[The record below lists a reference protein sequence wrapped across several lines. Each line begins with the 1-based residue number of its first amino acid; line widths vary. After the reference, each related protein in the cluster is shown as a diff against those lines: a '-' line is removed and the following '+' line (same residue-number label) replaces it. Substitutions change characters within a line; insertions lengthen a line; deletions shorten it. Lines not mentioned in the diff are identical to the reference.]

1 MITKQ
6 RIAKEWLIF
15 LGFAVFTT
23 LLISVVAATQ
33 VFLGNIP
40 KGLYLYTVM
49 DRIAGGWIYIDL
61 FLYAGFQSIRLTIW
75 SIKTV
80 KSKEM

>member
-23 LLISVVAATQ
+23 LLIFVVAAIQ

-49 DRIAGGWIYIDL
+49 DRIAEGWIYIVL
-61 FLYAGFQSIRLTIW
+61 FFYVVFQSIRLTIW

-80 KSKEM
+80 RSKEK